1 LSILNSRLRAAH
13 APQLLQPDV
22 VAAIQE
28 DVVQQL
34 QQLSS
39 VLSVA
44 GSALASVG
52 RSLNL

>member
-1 LSILNSRLRAAH
+1 LGSLSSLLHAAH
-13 APQLLQPDV
+13 TPQLLQPDV
-22 VAAIQE
+22 AAAIQE